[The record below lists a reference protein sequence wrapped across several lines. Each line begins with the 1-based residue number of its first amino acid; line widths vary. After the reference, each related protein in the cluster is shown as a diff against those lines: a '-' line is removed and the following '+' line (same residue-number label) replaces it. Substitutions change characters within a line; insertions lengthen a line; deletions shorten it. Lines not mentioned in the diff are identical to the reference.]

1 MTDKLD
7 LSRPV
12 QVKGGGTARYL
23 GSIESFSVEPH
34 VFAVRHIEGFEVC
47 VQSDDFGRS
56 LTRAITIIN
65 VPEPKRSGEV
75 WVNINI
81 QGEVPGALSYDTR
94 KLADDCAGLARIAC
108 IGPIK
113 WTEGDGLENKESG
126 QL

>member
-12 QVKGGGTARYL
+12 QVKSGGEARYL
-23 GSIESFSVEPH
+23 GSLESLGAEPH
-34 VFAVRHIEGFEVC
+34 VFAVRHIEGFEFC

-56 LTRAITIIN
+56 ITRDITLIN

-75 WVNINI
+75 WVDVIENPLGHFYTRECLQPEHLGIC
-81 QGEVPGALSYDTR
+81 VPKGHLHV
-94 KLADDCAGLARIAC
+94 AR

-113 WTEGDGLENKESG
+113 WAEGEGVGK
-126 QL
+126 